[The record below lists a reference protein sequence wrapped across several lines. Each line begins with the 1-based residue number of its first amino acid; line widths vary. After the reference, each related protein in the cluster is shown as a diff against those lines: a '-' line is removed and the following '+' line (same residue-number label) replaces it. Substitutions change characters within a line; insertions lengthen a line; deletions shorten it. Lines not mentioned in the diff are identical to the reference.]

1 MARSGDPLTLSREDL
16 YELVWSK
23 PMTELAQDFGLSDV
37 ALAKR
42 CRKLGVPIPGRGYW
56 ARVAAGQAPRQPAL
70 KKRAD
75 DAMDYTALTFDA
87 PREETSPIPPADGAA
102 PHPIRTAIENL
113 QPTDATPRPGP
124 RNRTPWLLFAPRQR
138 RPRNPR
144 SPTRESLERGFQG
157 RASGAVNGEP

>member
-1 MARSGDPLTLSREDL
+1 MAHSGDPLTLSREDL

-42 CRKLGVPIPGRGYW
+42 CRKLGVPVPGRGYW
-56 ARVAAGQAPRQPAL
+56 ARVAAGQAPRQAAL

-87 PREETSPIPPADGAA
+87 PGAETPPIPPTDGAA

-113 QPTDATPRPGP
+113 QSVDTEDLRLASPAVK
-124 RNRTPWLLFAPRQR
+124 RTETTVAQR
-138 RPRNPR
+138 DQ
-144 SPTRESLERGFQG
+144 LEPQ
-157 RASGAVNGEP
+157 